1 MENTIEKKPI
11 TQKVEVTTPNTTSIY
26 NEDNLFIG
34 EINETN
40 EPKREFEPWYKVKI
54 QGLVKSYKVHE
65 DGSLQLKFEYKIQK
79 SVGGIDF
86 VDLEDKSIRLRKD
99 GGIYTDKEAKNFL
112 GKNVEIIDVS
122 ESPVYVKKSDGTY
135 DFGKIE
141 RYLYQANN
149 VKVIDKTIESG
160 FELYKIVEFRVK
172 EVIPNI
178 KYDMRK
184 KAQVVDKEKSIL
196 IYEVENDTLVS
207 LHKIIV
213 NGLSFQQAQTLKGKE
228 VVVLDL
234 TQVGKNYVCSKLK
247 IK

>member
-1 MENTIEKKPI
+1 METTIEKKP
-11 TQKVEVTTPNTTSIY
+11 TTPKGEVTPNTSIY
-26 NEDNLFIG
+26 SEDNLFIG
-34 EINETN
+34 ETSDTH

-65 DGSLQLKFEYKIQK
+65 DGSLQLKFEHKINK
-79 SVGGIDF
+79 SIGGIDF
-86 VDLEDKSIRLRKD
+86 IDLEDKSIRLRKD
-99 GGIYTDKEAKNFL
+99 AGIYSEKEAKSFL
-112 GKNVEIIDVS
+112 GKAVEIVDVS

-149 VKVIDKTIESG
+149 MKVIDKTIESG
-160 FELYKIVEFRVK
+160 FELFKIVEFKVK
-172 EVIPNI
+172 EVIPSI

-184 KAQVVDKEKSIL
+184 KAQVVDKDKSIL

-207 LHKIIV
+207 LHKIIA
-213 NGLSFQQAQTLKGKE
+213 NGLTFQQAQTLKGKE
-228 VVVLDL
+228 IVVLDL
-234 TQVGKNYVCSKLK
+234 VQVGKNYVCSKLK

>member
-1 MENTIEKKPI
+1 MENTLEKKPT

-34 EINETN
+34 ETNETN

-65 DGSLQLKFEYKIQK
+65 DGSLQLKFEYKINK
-79 SVGGIDF
+79 SIGGIDF

-99 GGIYTDKEAKNFL
+99 GGIYSDKEAKSFL
-112 GKNVEIIDVS
+112 GKNVEMIDVS

-149 VKVIDKTIESG
+149 VKVIEKTIESG

-178 KYDMRK
+178 KYNMRK
-184 KAQVVDKEKSIL
+184 KAQEVDKEKSIL

-213 NGLSFQQAQTLKGKE
+213 NGLTFQQAQTLKGKE

-234 TQVGKNYVCSKLK
+234 AQVGKNYVCSKIK

>member
-1 MENTIEKKPI
+1 MENTIDKKVPQI
-11 TQKVEVTTPNTTSIY
+11 KVEVTTPNTTSIY

-40 EPKREFEPWYKVKI
+40 EPKKEFEPWYKVKI

-65 DGSLQLKFEYKIQK
+65 DGSLQLKFEHKISK

-99 GGIYTDKEAKNFL
+99 NGIYSEKEAKNFV

-149 VKVIDKTIESG
+149 LKVIDKPIES
-160 FELYKIVEFRVK
+160 FELFKIVEFKVK

-184 KAQVVDKEKSIL
+184 KAQVIDKDKSIL

-213 NGLSFQQAQTLKGKE
+213 NGLTFQQAQTIKGKE

-234 TQVGKNYVCSKLK
+234 AQVGKNYVCSKIK

>member
-1 MENTIEKKPI
+1 METTIEKKPT
-11 TQKVEVTTPNTTSIY
+11 TQKGEVTPNTSIY
-26 NEDNLFIG
+26 SEDNLFIG
-34 EINETN
+34 ETNDTN

-54 QGLVKSYKVHE
+54 QGLVRSYKVHD
-65 DGSLQLKFEYKIQK
+65 DGSLQLKFEHKINK
-79 SVGGIDF
+79 SIGGIDF
-86 VDLEDKSIRLRKD
+86 IDLEDKSIRLRKD
-99 GGIYTDKEAKNFL
+99 AGIYSDKEAKSFL
-112 GKNVEIIDVS
+112 GKSVEIVDVS

-141 RYLYQANN
+141 RYLYQATH

-160 FELYKIVEFRVK
+160 FELFKIVEFRVK
-172 EVIPNI
+172 EVIPSI

-184 KAQVVDKEKSIL
+184 KAQVVDKDKSIL

-213 NGLSFQQAQTLKGKE
+213 NGLPFQKAQTLKGKE
-228 VVVLDL
+228 IVVLDL
-234 TQVGKNYVCSKLK
+234 AQVGKNHLCSKLK

>member
-99 GGIYTDKEAKNFL
+99 GGIYSDKEARSFL
-112 GKNVEIIDVS
+112 GKNVEIVDVS
-122 ESPVYVKKSDGTY
+122 ESPVYVKKADGTY

-149 VKVIDKTIESG
+149 VKVIDKPIES
-160 FELYKIVEFRVK
+160 FELFKIVEFKVK

-184 KAQVVDKEKSIL
+184 KAQVIDKDKSIL

-213 NGLSFQQAQTLKGKE
+213 NGLTFQQAQTLKGKE

>member
-54 QGLVKSYKVHE
+54 QGLVKSFKVHE
-65 DGSLQLKFEYKIQK
+65 DGSLQLKFEYKINK
-79 SVGGIDF
+79 SIGGIDF
-86 VDLEDKSIRLRKD
+86 VDLEDKSIRLRKEN
-99 GGIYTDKEAKNFL
+99 GIYTTKEAQNFL
-112 GKNVEIIDVS
+112 GKTVEIIDVS
-122 ESPVYVKKSDGTY
+122 ESPVYVKKADGTY

-149 VKVIDKTIESG
+149 VKVIEKTIESG
-160 FELYKIVEFRVK
+160 FELYKIVEFKVK

-213 NGLSFQQAQTLKGKE
+213 NGLTFQQAQTLKGKE

-234 TQVGKNYVCSKLK
+234 AQVGKNYVCSKIK

>member
-1 MENTIEKKPI
+1 MENTIEKKPTAPKI
-11 TQKVEVTTPNTTSIY
+11 EAAQNSTSIY
-26 NEDNLFIG
+26 DEANLFIG
-34 EINETN
+34 EVNDTN

-54 QGLVKSYKVHE
+54 QGLVKSFKVHE
-65 DGSLQLKFEYKIQK
+65 DGSLQLKFEHKISK

-99 GGIYTDKEAKNFL
+99 NGIYSDKEAKNFL

-135 DFGKIE
+135 DFGKVE

-149 VKVIDKTIESG
+149 LKVIDKPIES
-160 FELYKIVEFRVK
+160 FELFKIVEFKVK

-213 NGLSFQQAQTLKGKE
+213 NGLTFQQAQTLKGKE

-234 TQVGKNYVCSKLK
+234 AQVGKNYVCSKIK

>member
-54 QGLVKSYKVHE
+54 QGAVKSFKVHE
-65 DGSLQLKFEYKIQK
+65 DGSLQLKFEHKISK

-135 DFGKIE
+135 DFGKVE

-149 VKVIDKTIESG
+149 LKVIDKPIES
-160 FELYKIVEFRVK
+160 FELFKIVEFKVK

-213 NGLSFQQAQTLKGKE
+213 NGLTFQQAQTLKGKDI
-228 VVVLDL
+228 VVLDL